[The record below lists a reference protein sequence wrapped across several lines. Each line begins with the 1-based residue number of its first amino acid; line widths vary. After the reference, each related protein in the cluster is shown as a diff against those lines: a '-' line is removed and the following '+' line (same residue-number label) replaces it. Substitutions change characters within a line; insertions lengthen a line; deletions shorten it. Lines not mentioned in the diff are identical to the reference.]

1 MGRDYRKIKAWQMS
15 DDLAFQIFFVTSH
28 FPNYEKFGLALQM
41 RRAALSVPANIV
53 EGSTRMTR
61 KDFAHFLSIAEAS
74 LAELGYYIDFSHRLK
89 LLTDEDYQKTFR
101 LFTETAKVLYG
112 FRRSVVDTAK

>member
-61 KDFAHFLSIAEAS
+61 KDFEK
-74 LAELGYYIDFSHRLK
+74 LAAAISKIKDLEERREVAK
-89 LLTDEDYQKTFR
+89 LIVDMCRKDNPRFDEDRFFR
-101 LFTETAKVLYG
+101 ACGLFK
-112 FRRSVVDTAK
+112 